1 MWTAIDP
8 WPPGAPD
15 NSRLTSLEEALNA
28 IPQAFDPAPADADV
42 ALQARDLQVA
52 LPDGSPLL
60 SKLNLKLAAGDTVLL
75 SGPSGCGKSTLLRSL
90 AGIWPFRHGVVERSP
105 ELMFLPQRAYF
116 PEGTLREAL
125 AYPLPADR
133 FTDAQLQASL
143 TQALLPDMADQLD
156 VIGAWALQL
165 SGGEQQRL
173 AIARVL
179 LQQPRWIIADEA
191 TSALDPEAEA
201 TLYQQLSALVA
212 RQRGGL
218 LSIAHRSTVAAYHQQ
233 RWTIQ
238 PAEAGVP
245 ATLVSALNPA

>member
-1 MWTAIDP
+1 
-8 WPPGAPD
+8 
-15 NSRLTSLEEALNA
+15 
-28 IPQAFDPAPADADV
+28 
-42 ALQARDLQVA
+42 
-52 LPDGSPLL
+52 
-60 SKLNLKLAAGDTVLL
+60 
-75 SGPSGCGKSTLLRSL
+75 
-90 AGIWPFRHGVVERSP
+90 
-105 ELMFLPQRAYF
+105 
-116 PEGTLREAL
+116 
-125 AYPLPADR
+125 
-133 FTDAQLQASL
+133 
-143 TQALLPDMADQLD
+143 MADQLD